1 MYYYTLIAFSSLM
14 RDITSVSSENNKS
27 LQRAAGLVWW
37 HLVSYFEKG
46 LGRAANFQLGSD
58 HCVSHI
64 ITPSVDLHWPPPSTS
79 RLSNWLTLPV
89 RCEAASAWI
98 HPHYKSL
105 HGAYAQA
112 HIHTHTDARARK
124 HIFGSIHKRS
134 ESSVLCRNV
143 LTKSMFPNTE
153 DVSHFHQHQSV
164 LIMFLWNVFSWDA
177 AMSLNKSDVL
187 VSYI

>member
-89 RCEAASAWI
+89 RWEAASAWI

-112 HIHTHTDARARK
+112 HIHTHTQTREHANTYLAQYTRDLSHQCCVVMFSLRACSQTQK
-124 HIFGSIHKRS
+124 TSHTFISIK
-134 ESSVLCRNV
+134 VFWLCFCE
-143 LTKSMFPNTE
+143 MY
-153 DVSHFHQHQSV
+153 
-164 LIMFLWNVFSWDA
+164 FLE
-177 AMSLNKSDVL
+177 MLQCL
-187 VSYI
+187 